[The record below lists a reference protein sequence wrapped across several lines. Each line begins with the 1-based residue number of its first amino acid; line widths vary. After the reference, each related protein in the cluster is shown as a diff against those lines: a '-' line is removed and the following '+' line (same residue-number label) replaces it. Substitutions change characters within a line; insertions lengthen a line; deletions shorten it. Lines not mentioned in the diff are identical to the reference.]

1 VLNTSSGLLL
11 RARWGV
17 LCGCALVVHTG
28 AWGQDYD
35 RLDLLHRVSAKVTG
49 ALGRESASSCRLT
62 LERSQYL
69 SASDEE
75 RTCDRP
81 PKTRLIETDRVKLDV
96 AIAAGEET
104 YSWPGENRFSTGD
117 LYDLAGSGM
126 QAANYAEFLSAIF
139 GSDAADFYWMGETE
153 VQGRKLAEFG
163 FDAPLE
169 RSKYVFRSGGQRYG
183 AAYGGTFLADPA
195 TGDLVRLTIRTDGL
209 PAESGACHASTTLEY
224 GRGIPSARY
233 ALPDSA
239 RLDILHSN
247 GIESRNRLAYS
258 ACRLFGGK
266 PETSRAPALALKAG
280 IEFTVRLTQSI
291 DQEEASGGDQVKGL
305 LVTPIRDPAFK
316 VVLVPQDTQAIA
328 RIIRLERFP
337 DTNGVR
343 LELRLEAVEKRGAMV
358 PLKTIAGVRKA
369 PPGGHLLTGH
379 IEDDP
384 GIFVWE
390 VQNLMLGSVI
400 KGGTVSTNWITGG
413 P

>member
-1 VLNTSSGLLL
+1 M
-11 RARWGV
+11 RARIGV
-17 LCGCALVVHTG
+17 LGGCVFVIHT
-28 AWGQDYD
+28 AFGQTYD
-35 RLDLLHRVSAKVTG
+35 PLDLLHRVSAKVTG

-75 RTCDRP
+75 RACDGP
-81 PKTRLIETDRVKLDV
+81 AKTRLIETDRVKLDV
-96 AIAAGEET
+96 AIAAGKET
-104 YSWPGENRFSTGD
+104 YSWPGENRFRDDD
-117 LYDLAGSGM
+117 LYDLAGFGM
-126 QAANYAEFLSAIF
+126 QTGNYAEFLSAIF

-163 FDAPLE
+163 FEVPLE
-169 RSKYVFRSGGQRYG
+169 RSKYVFRSGGQRYS

-195 TGDLVRLTIRTDGL
+195 TGDLVRLAIRTDGL
-209 PAESGACHASTTLEY
+209 PAESGACLASTTLEY
-224 GRGIPSARY
+224 GRNGPGARY

-239 RLDILHSN
+239 QLDILHSN

-280 IEFTVRLTQSI
+280 IGFAVRFTQSI
-291 DQEEASGGDQVKGL
+291 DLEKASGGDQIKAI
-305 LVTPIRDPAFK
+305 LVTPIRDPALK
-316 VVLVPQDTQAIA
+316 VVLVPQDTQVIA

-337 DTNGVR
+337 DTNGLR
-343 LELRLEAVEKRGAMV
+343 LEFRLEAVEHKGAMV
-358 PLKTIAGVRKA
+358 PLKAIAGGTGNSDPTKPRFRNH
-369 PPGGHLLTGH
+369 PLSEPLRRPLTGH

-390 VQNLMLGSVI
+390 VQSVMEGDTI
-400 KGGTVSTNWITGG
+400 STNWITAG